1 MFETTIYDT
10 VTYVDGFEETF
21 EHDVQAEN
29 YYFNGGETFTAEDYA
44 RWEAISAQYEED
56 YEWFNM

>member
-21 EHDVQAEN
+21 EHDVQAEEF
-29 YYFNGGETFTAEDYA
+29 YFNGGQLFSEQDYA
-44 RWEAISAQYEED
+44 DWEAISAQYEED
-56 YEWFNM
+56 YDWYNM